1 MGYCTEFEGKVT
13 FNKPLT
19 PKFKEY
25 VNAFCEM
32 RQVKRNSE
40 KIKELFP
47 NWKKLCY
54 DGVLGEEGQFFIGGT
69 EFDNSVIDGNNPP
82 ILIPSLWCHWH
93 LNEKDELVWN
103 GIEKFY
109 NYKKWLAYLLFYFF
123 EPNGYLGNGK
133 FFYEGEDWEY
143 DWGNLYVVNNAVSV
157 IYKDKEPYFVYP
169 EVIKK

>member
-32 RQVKRNSE
+32 RHVKRNNE

-54 DGVLGEEGQFFIGGT
+54 DGMLGEEGQFFIGGT

>member
-32 RQVKRNSE
+32 RHVKRNNE

-82 ILIPSLWCHWH
+82 I
-93 LNEKDELVWN
+93 
-103 GIEKFY
+103 GISM
-109 NYKKWLAYLLFYFF
+109 KKTNLF
-123 EPNGYLGNGK
+123 GM
-133 FFYEGEDWEY
+133 
-143 DWGNLYVVNNAVSV
+143 V
-157 IYKDKEPYFVYP
+157 
-169 EVIKK
+169 